1 MGPEM
6 VIAIVY
12 LGKASPVLPADK
24 KYPAGPVAGKLPVPT
39 DEQ

>member
-1 MGPEM
+1 MGPEV

-24 KYPAGPVAGKLPVPT
+24 KISGRIRGREIT
-39 DEQ
+39 GTNG